1 MTQKDKEL
9 LLKDLCARLPYGVKC
24 AYFNTKDEIKV
35 GELLTVWCKEK
46 RVFID
51 KLSID
56 YDGGD
61 CIGVIPYLFPM
72 SSMTDEQKEELLEI
86 TDAIKIDDIG
96 LYYEEGDTLE
106 TYLSQIPYTFMCKI
120 VTWCYRNHL
129 DINNLIPLNLAIDAT
144 GLNIY

>member
-1 MTQKDKEL
+1 MKQEDKDL

-61 CIGVIPYLFPM
+61 HIGVIPCLFPL
-72 SSMTDEQKEELLEI
+72 SSMTEEQDEELKNIYYSYNGMFHYTERI
-86 TDAIKIDDIG
+86 FDRIPFSKMKYFPYQIEEFFNKNHIDYRG
-96 LYYEEGDTLE
+96 LIEKG
-106 TYLSQIPYTFMCKI
+106 
-120 VTWCYRNHL
+120 
-129 DINNLIPLNLAIDAT
+129 LAIDAT
-144 GLNIY
+144 NKNIY